1 MQHPRIKLPL
11 PTKNRFKELQE
22 AASRAFEQSQHD
34 LRQHGAAWKLE
45 SDKAIESAASTDD
58 EDLEAADL
66 GDLEPKLADPVA
78 EQNRLL
84 NERPIYA
91 DDPPMVGAKL
101 IDLSVAAQ
109 EPVAAVAVGS
119 EPSGAHAFQPLTFA
133 DPPSD
138 IGNDSF
144 SASVALALA
153 KEEENAI

>member
-1 MQHPRIKLPL
+1 MLGALPL
-11 PTKNRFKELQE
+11 
-22 AASRAFEQSQHD
+22 AAAQCAIMMHARAVNS
-34 LRQHGAAWKLE
+34 GA
-45 SDKAIESAASTDD
+45 SDGTAKDYKAIESAASTDD

-109 EPVAAVAVGS
+109 EPVTAVAVGL
-119 EPSGAHAFQPLTFA
+119 EPSSAHAFALSVLGFLGLSAATFSSA
-133 DPPSD
+133 RHFARSTR
-138 IGNDSF
+138 SF
-144 SASVALALA
+144 RSSAMSRV
-153 KEEENAI
+153 ENWSREQTR